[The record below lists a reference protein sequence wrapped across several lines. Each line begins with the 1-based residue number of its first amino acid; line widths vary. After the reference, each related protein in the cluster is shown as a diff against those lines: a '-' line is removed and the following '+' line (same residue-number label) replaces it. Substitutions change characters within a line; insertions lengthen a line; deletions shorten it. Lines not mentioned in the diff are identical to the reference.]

1 MRTSHDD
8 CLALLAR
15 HGLGPLAGQHR
26 VVRARRATPLNLF
39 AKSMPGSS
47 PRHPPNDFDALIDE
61 LHAYRCRLAAR
72 AAQTR
77 AKAKHEQEFSKAIRG
92 VEALHKSYALRP
104 IIIRKDALA
113 TSPRPAETIAKAFDM
128 LQRGSISAAQRGTL
142 MLRLSELTERVERF
156 VKSHPAA
163 DTISALRAQ
172 LDEALADGHAD
183 RAAVVIKH
191 AQEILRSGKL
201 TPAAHMHISLVLS
214 EIQQKLEEGT
224 SGSHN

>member
-26 VVRARRATPLNLF
+26 VVRARRAAPLDLF
-39 AKSMPGSS
+39 AKSMPGEASH
-47 PRHPPNDFDALIDE
+47 HPSNDFEALIDE
-61 LHAYRCRLAAR
+61 LHAFRRRHAAQ

-77 AKAKHEQEFSKAIRG
+77 AKAKHEQEFAKT
-92 VEALHKSYALRP
+92 LRTLDTVYRSHLKP

-128 LQRGSISAAQRGTL
+128 LQRASLSAAQRGTL

-156 VKSHPAA
+156 VKSHQAA
-163 DTISALRAQ
+163 DTIGALRTQ
-172 LDEALADGHAD
+172 LDEALADWHAD

-191 AQEILRSGKL
+191 AEELLRSGKL
-201 TPAAHMHISLVLS
+201 TGAEHAHASLLLS
-214 EIQQKLEEGT
+214 EAQQRIEEATNGKK
-224 SGSHN
+224 